1 MSFGALETFGQP
13 FYPLPDERVSPGG
26 ATGRTFLL
34 ETLNWGS
41 AFARPMSH
49 ESAAMGV
56 LEQVRRHTE
65 WFDQS
70 VPMIAS
76 ENLISPLARRL
87 LASDFHDRYAEGH
100 PGKRYYQG
108 LVHIDEV
115 ERTCRA
121 LALELFRCSWA
132 DVRCVSGTE
141 ANLAAFAATTK
152 PGDTITAVSTAD
164 GGHISHAKFG
174 GAGVRGL
181 QIETYPWDEERMTI
195 DVPGTVRLIRE
206 KRPKLVVFGQSM
218 YLFPTPMREAA
229 EAARE
234 VGATVMY
241 DGAHVMGLVAGG
253 RFQDPLREGADFI
266 TGSTH
271 KTLPGPQGALI
282 LANFPDQAHEEQG
295 TLARKLDR
303 AVFPGTVSSHH
314 LHHLAAKAVAL
325 AEHLDFGAAYA
336 DQVIRNAK
344 ALAQALHERGIRVLG
359 EKRGFTESHQVVV
372 DVKAHGGGD
381 WAAQALEDAGLIT
394 NMNMLPGD
402 TSALHPSG
410 LRLGSQEMTRI
421 GMKERDMQEVAA
433 FLHDVVV
440 KKDKPADVK
449 RRVADFRRG
458 FKGIHYCYREGTPA
472 YKFWELC

>member
-1 MSFGALETFGQP
+1 MSARAHEKDARFVL
-13 FYPLPDERVSPGG
+13 DEVTKHH
-26 ATGRTFLL
+26 A
-34 ETLNWGS
+34 
-41 AFARPMSH
+41 
-49 ESAAMGV
+49 
-56 LEQVRRHTE
+56 
-65 WFDQS
+65 WFNECI
-70 VPMIAS
+70 PMIAS
-76 ENLISPLARRL
+76 ENLVSPMARRML
-87 LASDFHDRYAEGH
+87 VSDFHDRYAEGH

-108 LVHIDEV
+108 LIHIDEV
-115 ERTCRA
+115 ERKCKA
-121 LALELFRCSWA
+121 LALALFRCSWA

-141 ANLAAFAATTK
+141 ANIAAFAATTQ

-174 GAGVRGL
+174 GAGIRGL
-181 QIETYPWDEERMTI
+181 KIETYPWDEERMTI
-195 DVPGTVRLIRE
+195 DVAKTVALIRE

-218 YLFPTPMREAA
+218 FLFPTPIREAA
-229 EAARE
+229 DAARE

-241 DGAHVMGLVAGG
+241 DGAHVMGLIAGK

-282 LANFPDQAHEEQG
+282 LANFRDEEMEQQG

-325 AEHLDFGAAYA
+325 AEHLDFGEAYA
-336 DQVIRNAK
+336 DQVLRNAK

-372 DVKAHGGGD
+372 DVKDHGGGA
-381 WAAQALEDAGLIT
+381 WAAQALEDANVIT

-421 GMKERDMQEVAA
+421 GMKERDMGDVADA
-433 FLHDVVV
+433 IVRVVA
-440 KKDKPADVK
+440 KKEKPADVK
-449 RRVADFRRG
+449 RHVAEWRRR
-458 FKGIHYCYREGTPA
+458 FQGIHYCYDDGAPA
-472 YKFWELC
+472 YKLWSLA

>member
-1 MSFGALETFGQP
+1 M
-13 FYPLPDERVSPGG
+13 
-26 ATGRTFLL
+26 
-34 ETLNWGS
+34 
-41 AFARPMSH
+41 
-49 ESAAMGV
+49 SAAHRKDAEFV
-56 LEQVRRHTE
+56 LHEVERHHA

-70 VPMIAS
+70 IPMIAS
-76 ENLISPLARRL
+76 ENLISPLARRML
-87 LASDFHDRYAEGH
+87 VSDFHDRYAEGH

-108 LVHIDEV
+108 LIHIDAV
-115 ERTCRA
+115 ERKCKE
-121 LALELFRCSWA
+121 LALKLFDCSWA

-141 ANLAAFAATTK
+141 ANIAAFAATTK
-152 PGDTITAVSTAD
+152 PGDLITAVSTAD

-181 QIETYPWDEERMTI
+181 TIETYPWDAENMVP
-195 DVPGTVRLIRE
+195 DVQGSVKLIRE
-206 KRPKLVVFGQSM
+206 KKPKLCVIGQSM
-218 YLFPTPMREAA
+218 FLFPTPMRDIA
-229 EAARE
+229 EAAHE
-234 VGATVMY
+234 VGAAVMY
-241 DGAHVMGLVAGG
+241 DGAHVMGLIAGK

-282 LANFPDQAHEEQG
+282 LGNFPAEAHEEQG

-325 AEHLDFGAAYA
+325 AEHLDFGRTYA

-344 ALAQALHERGIRVLG
+344 ALAQALHEKGVTVLG

-372 DVKAHGGGD
+372 DVKAHGGGA

-421 GMKERDMQEVAA
+421 GMKEADMREVAQ
-433 FLHDVVV
+433 FLVDVVV
-440 KKDKPADVK
+440 KKDKPADVQ
-449 RRVADFRRG
+449 RRVAAFRAR
-458 FKGIHYCYREGTPA
+458 FKGIHYCFDEGQPA
-472 YKFWELC
+472 YKFWKLA

>member
-1 MSFGALETFGQP
+1 MA
-13 FYPLPDERVSPGG
+13 
-26 ATGRTFLL
+26 
-34 ETLNWGS
+34 
-41 AFARPMSH
+41 H
-49 ESAAMGV
+49 ESRAKHV
-56 LEQVRRHTE
+56 VDQVAKHHE
-65 WFDQS
+65 WFDRS
-70 VPMIAS
+70 IPMIAS
-76 ENLISPLARRL
+76 ENLISPMARRL

-108 LVHIDEV
+108 LVYIDEV
-115 ERTCRA
+115 ERECRR

-132 DVRCVSGTE
+132 DVRCTSGTE
-141 ANLAAFAATTK
+141 ANIAAFAATTK

-181 QIETYPWDEERMTI
+181 SIETYPWDEDMMVP
-195 DVPGTVRLIRE
+195 DVAGSVRLIRE
-206 KRPKLVVFGQSM
+206 KKPKLAVIGQSM
-218 YLFPTPMREAA
+218 YLFPTPMREIADAA
-229 EAARE
+229 HE

-241 DGAHVMGLVAGG
+241 DGAHVMGLIAGK

-314 LHHLAAKAVAL
+314 LHHLAAKTIAL
-325 AEHLDFGAAYA
+325 AEHLDFGEKYA
-336 DQVIRNAK
+336 EQVIRNAK
-344 ALAQALHERGIRVLG
+344 ALAQAIHERGIRVLG

-372 DVKAHGGGD
+372 DVKQHGGGE
-381 WAAQALEDAGLIT
+381 WAAKALEDGGLIT

-421 GMKERDMQEVAA
+421 GMKEADMREVAG
-433 FLHDVVV
+433 FLHDIVVA
-440 KKDKPADVK
+440 KKKPSDVANK
-449 RRVADFRRG
+449 VAEFRAR
-458 FKGIHYCYREGTPA
+458 FKNVHYCYGGDNQPA
-472 YKFWELC
+472 YKFWNLA

>member
-1 MSFGALETFGQP
+1 M
-13 FYPLPDERVSPGG
+13 
-26 ATGRTFLL
+26 
-34 ETLNWGS
+34 
-41 AFARPMSH
+41 
-49 ESAAMGV
+49 SAAHRKDAEFV
-56 LEQVRRHTE
+56 LHEVERHHA

-70 VPMIAS
+70 IPLIAS
-76 ENLISPLARRL
+76 ENLISPLARRML
-87 LASDFHDRYAEGH
+87 VSDFHDRYAEGH

-108 LVHIDEV
+108 LIHIDAV
-115 ERTCRA
+115 ERKCKE
-121 LALELFRCSWA
+121 LALRLFDCTWA

-141 ANLAAFAATTK
+141 ANIAAFAATTK
-152 PGDTITAVSTAD
+152 PGDLITAVSTAD

-181 QIETYPWDEERMTI
+181 AIETYPWDAENMVP
-195 DVPGTVRLIRE
+195 DVQGSVKLIRE
-206 KRPKLVVFGQSM
+206 KKPKLCVIGQSM
-218 YLFPTPMREAA
+218 FLFPTPMRDIAA
-229 EAARE
+229 AAHE
-234 VGATVMY
+234 VGAVVMY
-241 DGAHVMGLVAGG
+241 DGAHVMGLIAGK

-282 LANFPDQAHEEQG
+282 LGNFPPEAHEEQG

-325 AEHLDFGAAYA
+325 AEHLDFGQAYA

-344 ALAQALHERGIRVLG
+344 ALAQALHEKGVAVLG

-372 DVKAHGGGD
+372 DVKAHGGGA

-421 GMKERDMQEVAA
+421 GMREADMREVAQ
-433 FLHDVVV
+433 FLVDVVV
-440 KKDKPADVK
+440 RKEKPADVK
-449 RRVADFRRG
+449 RRVAEFRAR
-458 FKGIHYCYREGTPA
+458 FKGIHYCYDEGQPA
-472 YKFWELC
+472 YRFWKLA

>member
-1 MSFGALETFGQP
+1 MTARAHEKDAKFVL
-13 FYPLPDERVSPGG
+13 DEV
-26 ATGRTFLL
+26 AKHH
-34 ETLNWGS
+34 
-41 AFARPMSH
+41 A
-49 ESAAMGV
+49 
-56 LEQVRRHTE
+56 

-70 VPMIAS
+70 IPMIAS
-76 ENLISPLARRL
+76 ENLISPAARRML
-87 LASDFHDRYAEGH
+87 VTDFHDRYAEGH

-108 LVHIDEV
+108 LIHIDQV
-115 ERTCRA
+115 ERKCKELA
-121 LALELFRCSWA
+121 LALFRCSWT

-141 ANLAAFAATTK
+141 ANIAAFAATTQ

-174 GAGVRGL
+174 GAGIRGL
-181 QIETYPWDEERMTI
+181 KIETYPWDEERMTI
-195 DVPGTVRLIRE
+195 DVPRTVAMIRE
-206 KRPKLVVFGQSM
+206 KKPKLAVFGQSM
-218 YLFPTPMREAA
+218 FLFPTPIKEAA
-229 EAARE
+229 EAAHE

-241 DGAHVMGLVAGG
+241 DGAHVMGLIAGK

-282 LANFPDQAHEEQG
+282 LANFPDGAEEQQG
-295 TLARKLDR
+295 TLARKMDR

-314 LHHLAAKAVAL
+314 LHHLAAKTVAL
-325 AEHLDFGAAYA
+325 AEALDFGEAYA

-344 ALAQALHERGIRVLG
+344 ALAQALHERGIKVLG

-372 DVKAHGGGD
+372 DVKEHGGGA
-381 WAAQALEDAGLIT
+381 WAAQALEDANVIT

-421 GMKERDMQEVAA
+421 GMKERDMGDVAETIVR
-433 FLHDVVV
+433 VVV
-440 KKDKPADVK
+440 KKEKPADVK
-449 RRVADFRRG
+449 KHVSEWRRKFQ
-458 FKGIHYCYREGTPA
+458 GIHYCYDDGAPA
-472 YKFWELC
+472 YKLWSLA

>member
-1 MSFGALETFGQP
+1 M
-13 FYPLPDERVSPGG
+13 R
-26 ATGRTFLL
+26 
-34 ETLNWGS
+34 
-41 AFARPMSH
+41 H
-49 ESAAMGV
+49 ESAARHV
-56 LEQVRRHTE
+56 FDQVEKHTA

-70 VPMIAS
+70 IPMIAS
-76 ENLISPLARRL
+76 ENLISPMARRL

-108 LVHIDEV
+108 LVYIDEV
-115 ERTCRA
+115 ERECKR

-132 DVRCVSGTE
+132 DVRCTSGTE
-141 ANLAAFAATTK
+141 ANIAAFAATTK
-152 PGDTITAVSTAD
+152 AGDTITAVSTAD

-174 GAGVRGL
+174 GAGIRGCA
-181 QIETYPWDEERMTI
+181 IETYPWDAERMTI
-195 DVPGTVRLIRE
+195 DVEKTVKLIRE
-206 KRPKLVVFGQSM
+206 KKPKLAVFGQSM
-218 YLFPTPMREAA
+218 YLFPTPLREAA

-234 VGATVMY
+234 VGASVMY
-241 DGAHVMGLVAGG
+241 DGAHVMGLIAGG
-253 RFQDPLREGADFI
+253 KFQDPLREGADFI

-282 LANFPDQAHEEQG
+282 LGNFPENAHDEQG

-314 LHHLAAKAVAL
+314 LHHLAAKTVAL

-336 DQVIRNAK
+336 DQTIRNAK
-344 ALAQALHERGIRVLG
+344 TLAQAIHENGVRVLG

-372 DVKAHGGGD
+372 DVKDHGGGA

-410 LRLGSQEMTRI
+410 LRLGAQEMTRI
-421 GMKERDMQEVAA
+421 GMKEADMREVAR
-433 FLHDVVV
+433 FLTDVV
-440 KKDKPADVK
+440 KDKKKPSDVK
-449 RRVADFRRG
+449 LKVADFRQKFRG
-458 FKGIHYCYREGTPA
+458 VHYCYEEGTPA
-472 YKFWELC
+472 YRFWKLA